1 MRSFV
6 IRHSKAGSIMK
17 TIARIAGAGL
27 AALAA
32 TAFSAVPASA
42 TTTEQNSPVFVQS
55 DNPNGNTVVAYHR
68 EADGALTQS
77 GVYATG
83 GLGGVAAG
91 SVVDHLT
98 SQGSL
103 AYDRSA
109 GLLYAVNAG
118 SGTITV
124 FAVHGDQLE
133 RTQVIAT
140 GGSFPNSIAVH
151 GGLVYV
157 LNGLNGGS
165 IQGFLRVGDRL
176 RRVSSWK
183 RDLHL
188 ATDGG
193 TAGQV
198 AFTPD
203 GSKLVVTTRGNG
215 DSVDVFPVSLLG
227 PAAKPI
233 VYTKAG
239 SAPFGFTFDTNG
251 HLVLTEAGPND
262 VATFTVARNGRL
274 TQIDE
279 VATGQAGTCWVVRD
293 GDFVYASNA
302 ASGTLSRYQVGGT
315 GSLTAFGQTATDAGT
330 VDAAVSSD
338 GRNIYVQ
345 TGANGIVDEFRV
357 NADGGLTRIGSVTV
371 PDAVGGEGIAAV

>member
-1 MRSFV
+1 M
-6 IRHSKAGSIMK
+6 AGSIMK
-17 TIARIAGAGL
+17 TIARVAGAGL

-32 TAFSAVPASA
+32 AAFSAVPASA
-42 TTTEQNSPVFVQS
+42 TTTEQTSPVFVQS

-68 EADGALTQS
+68 DADGTLTQS
-77 GVYATG
+77 GAYATG

-103 AYDRSA
+103 AYDQNA

-118 SGTITV
+118 SGTVTV

-133 RTQVIAT
+133 RTQVIST
-140 GGSFPNSIAVH
+140 GGSFPNSVAVH

-176 RRVSSWK
+176 QRVSSWR
-183 RDLHL
+183 RDLGL

-193 TAGQV
+193 AAGQV

-239 SAPFGFTFDTNG
+239 SVPFGFTFDANG

-302 ASGTLSRYQVGGT
+302 GSGTLSRYQVGGT

-330 VDAAVSSD
+330 VDAAASSD
-338 GRNIYVQ
+338 GRDIYVQ

-357 NADGGLTRIGSVTV
+357 NADGSLTRIGSVTV
-371 PDAVGGEGIAAV
+371 PDAVGGEGIAAA

>member
-1 MRSFV
+1 M
-6 IRHSKAGSIMK
+6 AGSIMK
-17 TIARIAGAGL
+17 IIARVAGAGL
-27 AALAA
+27 AALASA
-32 TAFSAVPASA
+32 AAFSAEPASA
-42 TTTEQNSPVFVQS
+42 TTTEQTSPVFVQS

-68 EADGALTQS
+68 EADGTLTQS

-103 AYDRSA
+103 AYDGSA

-124 FAVHGDQLE
+124 F
-133 RTQVIAT
+133 
-140 GGSFPNSIAVH
+140 
-151 GGLVYV
+151 
-157 LNGLNGGS
+157 
-165 IQGFLRVGDRL
+165 
-176 RRVSSWK
+176 
-183 RDLHL
+183 
-188 ATDGG
+188 
-193 TAGQV
+193 
-198 AFTPD
+198 
-203 GSKLVVTTRGNG
+203 RGNG
-215 DSVDVFPVSLLG
+215 DSADVFPVSLLG

-239 SAPFGFTFDTNG
+239 SASFGFTFDANG

-262 VATFTVARNGRL
+262 VATFTVPRNGRL

-302 ASGTLSRYQVGGT
+302 GSGTLSRYQVGGT
-315 GSLTAFGQTATDAGT
+315 GSLTARGQTATDAGT

-338 GRNIYVQ
+338 GRDIYVQ

-357 NADGGLTRIGSVTV
+357 NADGSLTRIGSVTV
-371 PDAVGGEGIAAV
+371 PDAVGGEGIAAA